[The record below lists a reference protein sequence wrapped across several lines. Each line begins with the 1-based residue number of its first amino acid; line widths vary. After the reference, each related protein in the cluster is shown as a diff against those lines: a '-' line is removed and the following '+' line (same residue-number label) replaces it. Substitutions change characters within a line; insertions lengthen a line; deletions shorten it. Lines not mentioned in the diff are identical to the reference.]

1 VKISLRFKIRNGLRD
16 IDYERL
22 VESAKGCRGF
32 SIELSPKTDFEHVS
46 LSPVIVV
53 TGDSGLRI
61 EVEVSLAEPIGF
73 EVCNSLET
81 EDETH
86 IDLAVNRRNLRLS
99 KMVTDPTDLERDLNM
114 ILRTTERIVNRVCA
128 MFDMQVQR
136 VITLDP
142 ESIDTQLE
150 MTLKREELERRGET
164 PKPFGTIH
172 AEGSRD
178 AKDRAGGL
186 IPLYKEHDKTYLYD
200 AKRVYYLLPHEFVVC
215 LLRCNAT
222 TMVRQGDFDSR
233 GMEVLRDLV
242 FKKYLKKRELF
253 DGTVCY
259 YGLDGKTR
267 RYLEEN
273 LEHRTPRL

>member
-1 VKISLRFKIRNGLRD
+1 MRNELRGV
-16 IDYERL
+16 DYERL
-22 VESAKGCRGF
+22 VEALKSHGDRP
-32 SIELSPKTDFEHVS
+32 IELSPETDFEHGS
-46 LSPVIVV
+46 LGPVILVA
-53 TGDSGLRI
+53 GRSGLQI
-61 EVEVSLAEPIGF
+61 GVTVSLAKPIGF
-73 EVCNSLET
+73 ELCNSLEI
-81 EDETH
+81 ENETH
-86 IDLAVNRRNLRLS
+86 VNLAVNRRNLRLS
-99 KMVTDPTDLERDLNM
+99 KLVTDPTNLEEDLNV
-114 ILRTTERIVNRVCA
+114 ILRTTARIVNRACA
-128 MFDMQVQR
+128 MFDTRVQR
-136 VITLDP
+136 VITLDS
-142 ESIDTQLE
+142 ESLDTQLE
-150 MTLKREELERRGET
+150 RTLKREELEKRGET
-164 PKPFGTIH
+164 PNPFGTIH

-222 TMVRQGDFDSR
+222 TMVRREEFDGR
-233 GMEVLRDLV
+233 GEEVLRDLV

-259 YGLDGKTR
+259 YGLNEKTR